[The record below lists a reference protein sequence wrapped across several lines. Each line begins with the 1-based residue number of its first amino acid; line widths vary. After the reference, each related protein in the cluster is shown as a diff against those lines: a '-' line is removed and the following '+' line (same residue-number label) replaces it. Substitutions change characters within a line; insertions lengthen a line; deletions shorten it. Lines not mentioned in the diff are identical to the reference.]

1 MICSKTITE
10 ILASITLLVFIIE
23 MIFIISF
30 CDKWVRLQI
39 FLARVFIVGSFL
51 TIVSLIFMSFN

>member
-1 MICSKTITE
+1 MICYKTITE
-10 ILASITLLVFIIE
+10 ILASITLLVFIVE

-30 CDKWVRLQI
+30 CDKWVRFQI

-51 TIVSLIFMSFN
+51 TIVALIFMSFN